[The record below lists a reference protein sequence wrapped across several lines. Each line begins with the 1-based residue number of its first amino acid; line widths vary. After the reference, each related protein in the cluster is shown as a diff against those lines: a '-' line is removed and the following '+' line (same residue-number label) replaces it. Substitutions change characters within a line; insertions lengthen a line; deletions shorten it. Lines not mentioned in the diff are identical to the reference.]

1 MYERRERSVAMPF
14 LKIGRKQYRWLLVP
28 QLMVAAM
35 LGLMLVASNYQTS
48 HAASLAPQIDTTTC
62 ANPGMLVDV
71 YPIKANGTKI
81 GEVDL
86 YYSRDK
92 SFNVGGVEVNGF
104 NCAWTRT
111 VGPAYGKAQHIA
123 ISLIGCDSNA
133 GEDCVGDGQDSDI
146 GDYHFY
152 AGPASSTGSGGSCI
166 SVEGTI
172 TWNGATYKGGT
183 DGKAAHCGK

>member
-1 MYERRERSVAMPF
+1 
-14 LKIGRKQYRWLLVP
+14 LKIDKKKHRWLLVP
-28 QLMVAAM
+28 QFMVAVM

-62 ANPGMLVDV
+62 ADPGALVDV
-71 YPIKANGTKI
+71 YPINANGTKI

-86 YYSRDK
+86 YYSRNL
-92 SFNVGGVEVNGF
+92 SFVVLGVEQYGF

-111 VGPAYGKAQHIA
+111 AGPAYGKAQHIT
-123 ISLIGCDSNA
+123 ISLVGCDSNE
-133 GEDCVGDGQDSDI
+133 GEDCAPDGQDDDI

-152 AGPASSTGSGGSCI
+152 AGPAASLGSGGGCI

-172 TWNGATYKGGT
+172 TWNGATYTGGT
-183 DGKAAHCGK
+183 NNKAAHCGR